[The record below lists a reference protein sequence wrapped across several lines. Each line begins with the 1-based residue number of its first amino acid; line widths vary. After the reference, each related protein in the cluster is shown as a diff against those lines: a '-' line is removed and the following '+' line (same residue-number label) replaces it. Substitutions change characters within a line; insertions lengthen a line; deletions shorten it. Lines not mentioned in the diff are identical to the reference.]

1 MAQIVDRRLNGKNK
15 SAVNRQR
22 FLRRFR
28 KQIKKSIENV
38 IAERSVT
45 DLDKGEKIS
54 IPKEDTSEPFFHHGQ
69 GGRRDVVHTGNKEFN
84 QGDKIPRPEGGAEK
98 GEGGEASD
106 SGEGE
111 DSFVFELSREEFLQF
126 KIKKFALAIAQ
137 KVTRLISMLYAH
149 LLVLWGAEWRYEAL
163 TRKS

>member
-15 SAVNRQR
+15 SAVNRQK

-54 IPKEDTSEPFFHHGQ
+54 IPNKDTSEPFFHHGQ
-69 GGRRDVVHTGNKEFN
+69 GGHRDMVHPGNKEFQ
-84 QGDKIPRPEGGAEK
+84 QGDTIPRPQDGAQ
-98 GEGGEASD
+98 GNGSEASD

-111 DSFVFELSREEFLQF
+111 DDFIFELSREEFL
-126 KIKKFALAIAQ
+126 
-137 KVTRLISMLYAH
+137 
-149 LLVLWGAEWRYEAL
+149 
-163 TRKS
+163 